1 MQHEAAFSD
10 PTRERNIFV
19 GRIVIASFFV
29 LAMALVLLARY
40 ADLQVTQHQDFV
52 TNSDNN
58 RVHIRPVPPA
68 RGVIYD
74 RNGEILADNRPAS
87 NLTIIRERTKD
98 LNSLITK
105 IGSLIQLSDADIKR
119 FYKRLERRRPFEQ
132 TPLKFNLSA
141 EEQAILAV
149 NEYLL
154 EGIKV
159 SARLTR
165 SYPKGELFAHVV
177 GYVGRINERELRAID
192 SIKYSGTDSIGKVG
206 LEKFYEQ
213 NL

>member
-68 RGVIYD
+68 ISQ
-74 RNGEILADNRPAS
+74 AWRPS
-87 NLTIIRERTKD
+87 K
-98 LNSLITK
+98 
-105 IGSLIQLSDADIKR
+105 
-119 FYKRLERRRPFEQ
+119 
-132 TPLKFNLSA
+132 
-141 EEQAILAV
+141 
-149 NEYLL
+149 
-154 EGIKV
+154 
-159 SARLTR
+159 
-165 SYPKGELFAHVV
+165 
-177 GYVGRINERELRAID
+177 
-192 SIKYSGTDSIGKVG
+192 
-206 LEKFYEQ
+206 
-213 NL
+213 